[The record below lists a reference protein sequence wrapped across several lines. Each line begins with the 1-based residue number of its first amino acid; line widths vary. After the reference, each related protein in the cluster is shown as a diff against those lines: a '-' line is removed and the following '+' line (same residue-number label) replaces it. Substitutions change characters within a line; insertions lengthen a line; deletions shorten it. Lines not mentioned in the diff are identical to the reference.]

1 MMNSKEYEDWFG
13 IPLNESEP
21 IKEENPI
28 KKSNK
33 EKIIKFLRNEKFK
46 ELNNNHELII
56 INEEEN
62 DKKEKYPI
70 RKRPTYSKLQLPP
83 LNDFKF
89 SNRMRE
95 PLKMD
100 FINLIENE
108 EENFKDNA
116 QLNMNDLTPKKRK
129 YIKKINLNNNDENMH
144 ENHKLKLRKRKKC
157 KLCDEYFFPKYK
169 SKSKSEVKNNY
180 NTFPEH
186 LKIKHNCEEIISNI
200 KYINNKL
207 KIISNLENK
216 NKKLNIEDKY
226 TKQKWF
232 LNYIEEIEQFHEII
246 KKTAKNNSNKRHNN
260 ISDNLRIKE
269 KKYFEDNNNKSN
281 QTLISKKRGR
291 KKKIKI
297 NMKMNI
303 KNKK

>member
-1 MMNSKEYEDWFG
+1 MNSKEYEDWFG

-21 IKEENPI
+21 IKEENTI

-89 SNRMRE
+89 TNIRKE
-95 PLKMD
+95 HIKMD

-129 YIKKINLNNNDENMH
+129 
-144 ENHKLKLRKRKKC
+144 
-157 KLCDEYFFPKYK
+157 
-169 SKSKSEVKNNY
+169 
-180 NTFPEH
+180 
-186 LKIKHNCEEIISNI
+186 
-200 KYINNKL
+200 
-207 KIISNLENK
+207 
-216 NKKLNIEDKY
+216 
-226 TKQKWF
+226 
-232 LNYIEEIEQFHEII
+232 
-246 KKTAKNNSNKRHNN
+246 
-260 ISDNLRIKE
+260 
-269 KKYFEDNNNKSN
+269 
-281 QTLISKKRGR
+281 
-291 KKKIKI
+291 
-297 NMKMNI
+297 
-303 KNKK
+303 